1 MRNLAFLLVIL
12 LSAPATA
19 QTGTAQLCTPWTENA
34 ISGLALTSTR
44 SFEIERSSKT
54 TGLGLLV
61 VLIKLT
67 DANSS
72 ITQVGMTCTT
82 SLDNNTTDY
91 TIQACTTSSGACASS
106 NASWDKG
113 DAVTGP
119 GTANWVWRVDTEGY
133 EDIECTFAADAGS
146 AAAADVITVSYR
158 ECTKGG

>member
-1 MRNLAFLLVIL
+1 MKHLLFMFVVL
-12 LSAPATA
+12 FTATA
-19 QTGTAQLCTPWTENA
+19 WAQQSPQLCTPWTENA
-34 ISGLALTSTR
+34 INGLALTSTR

-54 TGLGLLV
+54 TGMGLLV
-61 VLIKLT
+61 ILIRLT

-91 TIQACTTSSGACASS
+91 TIQACTTSNGACDSDP
-106 NASWDKG
+106 ASWDRG

-119 GTANWVWRVDTEGY
+119 GTSNWAWRVDDEGF
-133 EDIECTFAADAGS
+133 EDVECTFASDAGTP
-146 AAAADVITVSYR
+146 AAIDVISVSYR